1 MIVNTAR
8 QQTNETHQGPRR
20 INLTE
25 QDVWKIRIKD
35 TDLEIIPV
43 HSFISIKRIKRR
55 HSIDL
60 KRTVISP
67 SLSSDYYARCK
78 CLRTGFLN
86 HSTYSDLKSQS
97 PLFNFCLLSLSQP
110 ATKMHFSY
118 EFTLSSHCNML
129 NMEVSA
135 FIIRYTFS
143 NQICSVSNYLV
154 LCSVEWWIWHSI
166 HWTLN

>member
-1 MIVNTAR
+1 MSTAR

-20 INLTE
+20 INLIE

-67 SLSSDYYARCK
+67 SLSSDYYARYK
-78 CLRTGFLN
+78 CLRTGFLH
-86 HSTYSDLKSQS
+86 HSTCSDLKSQS
-97 PLFNFCLLSLSQP
+97 HLCSIFACFLCHSLQPKCIFHKSMNSPCHLSLQH
-110 ATKMHFSY
+110 TEHGGKRLYH
-118 EFTLSSHCNML
+118 
-129 NMEVSA
+129 
-135 FIIRYTFS
+135 
-143 NQICSVSNYLV
+143 
-154 LCSVEWWIWHSI
+154 
-166 HWTLN
+166 